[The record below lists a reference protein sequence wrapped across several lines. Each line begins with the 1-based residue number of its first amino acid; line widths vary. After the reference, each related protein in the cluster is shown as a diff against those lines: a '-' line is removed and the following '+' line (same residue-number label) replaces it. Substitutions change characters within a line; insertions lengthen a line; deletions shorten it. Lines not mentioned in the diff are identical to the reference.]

1 VKKIYFIA
9 VLLVVLGLLVGCGS
23 SSSEEIKEVMV
34 DMEDNGRQ
42 INLYSGQTLV
52 VSLEAQPST
61 GYTWEVVELDE
72 LILRQKGDPE
82 FQPASGG
89 IGASGVQIFRFEAVS
104 AGKTDLRMIY
114 HQPWV
119 EGVEPLETFSIHI
132 TVL

>member
-1 VKKIYFIA
+1 VKKIYLIA
-9 VLLVVLGLLVGCGS
+9 ALLGVLGLLVGCGS
-23 SSSEEIKEVMV
+23 SSSEDIKEVMV

-72 LILRQKGDPE
+72 LILRQEGDPE
-82 FQPASGG
+82 FQPSGG
-89 IGASGVQIFRFEAVS
+89 IGAPGMQIFRFETVS

-119 EGVEPLETFSIHI
+119 AGVEPLETFSIHV

>member
-1 VKKIYFIA
+1 MYFA
-9 VLLVVLGLLVGCGS
+9 AALLVVLGLLVGCGS
-23 SSSEEIKEVMV
+23 SSSEEIKEVLV

-72 LILRQKGDPE
+72 LILRQEGDPE

-119 EGVEPLETFSIHI
+119 EGVEPRETFSIHI